1 MVSLGR
7 IWADGRTVALYERRN
22 TVFSYSIKEICAA
35 VGGTLLQDCDTALTA
50 VTTDSRKVSPG
61 DLFIPLVGER
71 FDGHDYLE
79 SALNDGADACLTAR
93 KPEKLLEGKGY
104 VLVEDTMAALKALA
118 TWHRENCD
126 IPFVQVTGSAG
137 KTTTKEMVAAVL
149 SRRFRTH
156 KTHAN
161 LNNQIGTPLTL
172 LEISP
177 EDQAAVIETGM
188 DHFGEIRYM
197 GEMVQPDIAV
207 ITNVGDAHVE
217 NLGNTR
223 LGVLKAKCEI
233 FENLRPGG
241 IAVLNGDD
249 ELLRNVTLQNND
261 IIFCG
266 RGENCTVRVTEVEEL
281 GIEGLRC
288 TVTTPRHVY
297 RVHVTTPGGYMIYPA
312 AMSVAIGEYLGLTD
326 EEIAAGIT
334 DYRPVGSRMHLIRMS
349 DDRLIIDDCY
359 NANPQSMAE
368 ALRLLAATP
377 CDHRLAILGDMKELG
392 ELSDDAHRRIGELTA
407 ELGID
412 TVIAIGD
419 KAKYMTEMNTK
430 AYWFATVEES
440 MDAVRR
446 QFTAGT
452 AALVKASHSMAFER
466 ITEELEKQ

>member
-1 MVSLGR
+1 M
-7 IWADGRTVALYERRN
+7 
-22 TVFSYSIKEICAA
+22 FSYTLREICAA
-35 VGGTLLQDCDTALTA
+35 VGGTLLQDCDTVLTA

-61 DLFIPLVGER
+61 QLFIPLAGER

-79 SALNDGADACLTAR
+79 SALTGGASACLTAR
-93 KPEKLLEGKGY
+93 DAEQMRPGKGY
-104 VLVEDTMAALKALA
+104 VRVEDTMAALKALA
-118 TWHRENCD
+118 TWHREHFH

-137 KTTTKEMVAAVL
+137 KTTTKEMIAAVL

-177 EDQAAVIETGM
+177 TDEAAVIETGM

-197 GEMVQPDIAV
+197 GEMVQPDFAV

-223 LGVLKAKCEI
+223 LGVLKAKSEI
-233 FENLRPGG
+233 FENLRPSGV
-241 IAVLNGDD
+241 AVLNGDD
-249 ELLRNVTLQNND
+249 ELLRNITLPTND
-261 IIFCG
+261 IILCG
-266 RGENCTVRVTEVEEL
+266 RGENCAVRVTELEEL
-281 GIEGLRC
+281 GIEGLCC
-288 TVTTPRHVY
+288 TVATPRRSY
-297 RVHVTTPGGYMIYPA
+297 RIRVTTPGGYMIYPA
-312 AMSVAIGEYLGLTD
+312 AMSVAIAERLGLTE
-326 EEIAAGIT
+326 EEIIAGIA
-334 DYRPVGSRMHLIRMS
+334 DYRPVGRRMHLIHMS

-377 CDHRLAILGDMKELG
+377 RRTLAILGDMKELG
-392 ELSDDAHRRIGELTA
+392 ELSDEAHRQMGALTK

-412 TVIAIGD
+412 AVIAIGE
-419 KAKYMTEMNTK
+419 KAKYLTEKNP
-430 AYWFATVEES
+430 AARWFATVDEA

-446 QFTAGT
+446 AFTADT

>member
-1 MVSLGR
+1 M
-7 IWADGRTVALYERRN
+7 
-22 TVFSYSIKEICAA
+22 FSYTLREICAA
-35 VGGTLLQDCDTALTA
+35 VGGTLLQDCDTVLTA

-61 DLFIPLVGER
+61 ELFIPLAGER

-79 SALNDGADACLTAR
+79 SALTGGASACLTAR
-93 KPEKLLEGKGY
+93 DAEQMLPGKGY
-104 VLVEDTMAALKALA
+104 IRVSDTMAALKALA
-118 TWHRENCD
+118 TWHREHLH

-137 KTTTKEMVAAVL
+137 KTTTKEMIAAVL

-177 EDQAAVIETGM
+177 TDEAAVIETGM

-197 GEMVQPDIAV
+197 GEMVQPDFAV

-223 LGVLKAKCEI
+223 LGVLKAKSEI

-241 IAVLNGDD
+241 VAVLNGDD
-249 ELLRNVTLQNND
+249 ELLRNITLPSND
-261 IIFCG
+261 IILCG

-288 TVTTPRHVY
+288 TVTTPRRSY
-297 RVHVTTPGGYMIYPA
+297 RVRVTTPGSYMIYPA
-312 AMSVAIGEYLGLTD
+312 AMSVAIGEYLGLTE
-326 EEIAAGIT
+326 EEITAGIA
-334 DYRPVGSRMHLIRMS
+334 DYRPVGRRMHLIHMS

-359 NANPQSMAE
+359 NANPQSMSE

-377 CDHRLAILGDMKELG
+377 RRTLAILGDMKELG
-392 ELSDDAHRRIGELTA
+392 ELSDEAHRQMGALTKELD
-407 ELGID
+407 ID
-412 TVIAIGD
+412 TVIAIGE
-419 KAKYMTEMNTK
+419 KAKYLTEKNPT
-430 AYWFATVEES
+430 AQWFATVDEA

-446 QFTAGT
+446 AFTADT
-452 AALVKASHSMAFER
+452 AALVKASHSMQFER